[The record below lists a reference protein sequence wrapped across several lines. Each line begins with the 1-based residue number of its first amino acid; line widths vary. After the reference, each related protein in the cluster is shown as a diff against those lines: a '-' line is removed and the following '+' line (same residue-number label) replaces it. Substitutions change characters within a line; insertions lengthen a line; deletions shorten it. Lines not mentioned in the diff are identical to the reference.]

1 MVKRI
6 LVLVLIVVVI
16 LGLGYGYFILYH
28 QKEIETQL
36 RKEAELNLKVVKKE
50 NSKLK
55 HKLEELNN
63 KLEKTSIELQD
74 KIAENERLQNDI
86 EELNASLSKV
96 ENELALLKQERDVLL
111 QKLDTQSKEIQQLQ
125 EKISALEE
133 EKKRLLAEKEEIFTP
148 IKTSTRQKEV
158 KLEKIEVPPSSQ
170 TEQMPSSPQE
180 ISAQLSAEIMAYN
193 QEYKFVVLNIGE
205 KDGIQPGITYDV
217 SAEGKCIARIKS
229 DRVYESMSVF
239 DIVQTS
245 TSISEG
251 MKIKLTPVE

>member
-6 LVLVLIVVVI
+6 LVLVLIIVVVI
-16 LGLGYGYFILYH
+16 GLGYGYFILYH

-63 KLEKTSIELQD
+63 QLEKTSIELQD
-74 KIAENERLQNDI
+74 KIAENERLQNDVQ
-86 EELNASLSKV
+86 ELSASLSKV

-111 QKLDTQSKEIQQLQ
+111 QRLDTQSKEIHRLP
-125 EKISALEE
+125 EKISVLKK
-133 EKKRLLAEKEEIFTP
+133 EKKRLFAEKEEIFTP
-148 IKTSTRQKEV
+148 TKASIRKKEV
-158 KLEKIEVPPSSQ
+158 KLKKVEVPSVSQGQQMQSS
-170 TEQMPSSPQE
+170 SQE
-180 ISAQLSAEIMAYN
+180 ISTQLSAEIMAYN
-193 QEYKFVVLNIGE
+193 QEYKFIVLNIGE
-205 KDGIQPGITYDV
+205 KDGIQSGMIYDV
-217 SAEGKCIARIKS
+217 STKGRKIARIKS

-245 TSISEG
+245 ENISEG
-251 MKIKLTPVE
+251 MKIELTPVE